1 VSNVKN
7 FYIFILKNY
16 FILKNIMKKSDTIDT
31 KSHTHRENCANK
43 PFFYLNSTFFCV
55 ISCSKSGTKVAQ
67 KWHKRM
73 FFTMFFK
80 KYKNVCLKSDKI
92 SKSGTKVAQKI

>member
-1 VSNVKN
+1 
-7 FYIFILKNY
+7 
-16 FILKNIMKKSDTIDT
+16 
-31 KSHTHRENCANK
+31 
-43 PFFYLNSTFFCV
+43 
-55 ISCSKSGTKVAQ
+55 
-67 KWHKRM
+67 M